1 MVIILVGASGGLGG
15 YVGDAL
21 ARKGHD
27 VIGTYC
33 TRAPAVLG
41 IDDVHLDITDN
52 ASVLSLVAELSCK
65 RIVLVNMSGIT
76 CAAYTHKMSDGDWSR
91 VMDVNLNGTFNL
103 CKHFLPIMRQDGWGR
118 IINISSVVAALGVPG
133 TSAYAASK
141 EGIVG
146 LTRVIA
152 KENADR
158 GVTAN
163 VLSLGYFDRVM
174 IQDVPEKMLE
184 TIRGQIPMGR
194 FGDPANIVAAIEFL
208 IEADYVTGA
217 VIPINGGLV

>member
-1 MVIILVGASGGLGG
+1 MVIILVGVSGGLGG
-15 YVGDAL
+15 YVGTTL
-21 ARKGHD
+21 AMKGYD
-27 VIGTYC
+27 VLGTYC
-33 TRAPAVLG
+33 TREPVITG
-41 IDDVHLDITDN
+41 FVRLDITN
-52 ASVLSLVAELSCK
+52 GASVMDLATELPYK
-65 RIVLVNMSGIT
+65 RIVLVNMSGVT
-76 CAAYTHKMSDGDWSR
+76 CAAYTHKMPDSDWFR
-91 VMDVNLNGTFNL
+91 VVDVNLNGTFNL
-103 CKHFLPIMRQDGWGR
+103 CKHFLPIMRRNMWGR
-118 IINISSVVAALGVPG
+118 IINVSSVVAALGVPG

-152 KENADR
+152 KENAAL

-163 VLSLGYFDRVM
+163 VLSLGYFDRGM